1 MNTPEQRAAY
11 INAQVACAM
20 IEAMG
25 MQAQNDYRKHIG
37 EAPEYKLED
46 FENLLEQYVVNH
58 NSVIS
63 YLREV

>member
-25 MQAQNDYRKHIG
+25 MKAQNEYRMQVG
-37 EAPEYKLED
+37 DTLEYLLND
-46 FENLLEQYVVNH
+46 FENLISKYGIDH
-58 NSVIS
+58 NSTIG
-63 YLREV
+63 YMREV

>member
-25 MQAQNDYRKHIG
+25 MQAENMHRENASGYVPYG
-37 EAPEYKLED
+37 EEAFDALIAKYGID
-46 FENLLEQYVVNH
+46 H
-58 NSVIS
+58 NSVIG